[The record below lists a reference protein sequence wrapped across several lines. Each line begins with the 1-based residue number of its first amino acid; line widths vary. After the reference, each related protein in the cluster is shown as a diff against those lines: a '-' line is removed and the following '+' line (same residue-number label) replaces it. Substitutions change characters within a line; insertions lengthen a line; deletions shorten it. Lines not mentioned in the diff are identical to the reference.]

1 MAAVTVIKLTGENHK
16 DIDSVAGQIKAICD
30 NGGITL
36 RGPIPLPTRHLVVPV
51 RKAPDGEGSETY
63 DHWELR
69 VHKRLLEMDISTGK
83 DENALRLVTKI
94 PIPDTV
100 SIEISMRSVN

>member
-1 MAAVTVIKLTGENHK
+1 
-16 DIDSVAGQIKAICD
+16 
-30 NGGITL
+30 
-36 RGPIPLPTRHLVVPV
+36 
-51 RKAPDGEGSETY
+51 
-63 DHWELR
+63 
-69 VHKRLLEMDISTGK
+69 MDISTGK